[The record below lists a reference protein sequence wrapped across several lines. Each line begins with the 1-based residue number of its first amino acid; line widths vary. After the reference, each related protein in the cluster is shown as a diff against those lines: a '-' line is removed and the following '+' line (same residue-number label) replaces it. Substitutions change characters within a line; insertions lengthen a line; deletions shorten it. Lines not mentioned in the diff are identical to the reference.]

1 MNFCDKCENLYYIK
15 LSDDDDNNLT
25 YYCRKCGNV
34 DDGDVTSLNSICVS
48 KSQKKD
54 SDGSYKHIINKYT
67 KFDPTLPRIYN
78 IKCVNEHCISNAPKK
93 EKKIMKD
100 EESESKEDVLKPS
113 TDEHEIIYLRYDDKN
128 MKFVYICTSCDTVWK
143 SCDNK

>member
-78 IKCVNEHCISNAPKK
+78 IKCINEDCITNNKDEIK
-93 EKKIMKD
+93 ESKNLD
-100 EESESKEDVLKPS
+100 EESKKDLDSIKETGS
-113 TDEHEIIYLRYDDKN
+113 EIIYLRYDDKN
-128 MKFVYICTSCDTVWK
+128 IKFVYICTHCDNVWK

>member
-1 MNFCDKCENLYYIK
+1 MNFCVKCENLYYIK

-25 YYCRKCGNV
+25 YYCRKCGHT
-34 DDGDVTSLNSICVS
+34 DDGAITSLNNICVS

-78 IKCVNEHCISNAPKK
+78 IKCINDDCITNSKNAAKS
-93 EKKIMKD
+93 KD
-100 EESESKEDVLKPS
+100 EESKDDVDDAKS
-113 TDEHEIIYLRYDDKN
+113 DETEIIYLRYDDKN
-128 MKFVYICTSCDTVWK
+128 IKFVYICTHCDTVWK